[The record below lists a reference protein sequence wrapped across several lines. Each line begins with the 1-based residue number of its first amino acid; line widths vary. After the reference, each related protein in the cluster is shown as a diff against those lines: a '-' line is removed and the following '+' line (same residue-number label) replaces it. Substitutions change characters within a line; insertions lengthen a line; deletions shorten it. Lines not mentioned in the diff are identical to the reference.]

1 MKKLSLLLCFCC
13 LISITNAKIWRVNNN
28 AGVTTDFTSAQ
39 QANDA
44 SSVVNDDTLH
54 FESSINSYGHLTLNK
69 RLVLIGLGHFLT
81 TNLNQQ
87 ATGINA
93 FLDNINVV
101 SGGGGSTIMVSSND
115 ITLSTVNDVAIQR
128 CYVVNSININSSS
141 NAIIKNC
148 YISGSIYIN
157 SGVNTQVFNS
167 IIRSFIHVGSSAS
180 AVLTNNILAAAS
192 YANAPTIYNTTYR
205 NNIFLNM
212 ITVVGYSNCL
222 LENNIA
228 NNAQFAATN
237 GNQINVD
244 MATVFIN
251 HTTGLDKD
259 LQLKA
264 GSPAIAAGVGGVN
277 CGAFGGITPYK
288 LSVIPPVPTIYKLV
302 GPPAAVGGSMNV
314 TISTRSNN

>member
-1 MKKLSLLLCFCC
+1 MKKLFLLLLIC
-13 LISITNAKIWRVNNN
+13 LSITFVNAKIWRVNNN
-28 AGVTTDFTSAQ
+28 AGVTADFTSAQ

-44 SSVVNDDTLH
+44 ASVVNDDTLH
-54 FESSINSYGHLTLNK
+54 FESSINNYGSLTLNK
-69 RLVLIGLGHFLT
+69 RLVLIGLGDFLT
-81 TNLNQQ
+81 TNLNLQS
-87 ATGINA
+87 TSINA
-93 FLDNINVV
+93 FLVNINVV
-101 SGGGGSTIMVSSND
+101 AGGGGSTIMVSLND
-115 ITLSTVNDVAIQR
+115 ITLSTVNDVVLQR
-128 CYVVNSININSSS
+128 CNVVNSIHINSSS
-141 NAIIKNC
+141 NAVIKNC
-148 YISGSIYIN
+148 YIGGNININ
-157 SGVNTQVFNS
+157 SGVGTQVLNS
-167 IIRSFIHVGSSAS
+167 IIKSFVHVSNTAS
-180 AVLTNNILAAAS
+180 AVLTNNVLAANS

-212 ITVVGYSNCL
+212 ITVVGFSNCL

-251 HTTGLDKD
+251 PTTGLDKD

-288 LSVIPPVPTIYKLV
+288 LSLIPPVPSIYKLV

>member
-1 MKKLSLLLCFCC
+1 MKKLSFLLLIC
-13 LISITNAKIWRVNNN
+13 LSIASANAKIWRVNNN
-28 AGVTTDFTSAQ
+28 VGITANFTSAQ

-44 SSVVNDDTLH
+44 VSVVNDDTLH
-54 FESSINSYGHLTLNK
+54 FESSINSYGSLTLNK

-81 TNLNQQ
+81 TNLNLQ
-87 ATGINA
+87 ATSINA

-115 ITLSTVNDVAIQR
+115 ITLSSVNDVVIQR
-128 CYVVNSININSSS
+128 CHVASSININSSS

-148 YISGSIYIN
+148 YINTNININ

-167 IIRSFIHVGSSAS
+167 IIRSFVQVGNGAS
-180 AVLTNNILAAAS
+180 AVLTNNILAASS
-192 YANAPTIYNTTYR
+192 YGTATTIYNTTYR

-212 ITVVGYSNCL
+212 TIVVGFSNCL

-228 NNAQFAATN
+228 NNAQFSATN

-259 LQLKA
+259 LQLKV
-264 GSPAIAAGVGGVN
+264 GSPAIGAGVGGIN

-288 LSVIPPVPTIYKLV
+288 LSVIPPVPSIYKLI

>member
-13 LISITNAKIWRVNNN
+13 LITIANAKIWRVNNN
-28 AGVTTDFTSAQ
+28 AGVITDFTSAQ

-44 SSVVNDDTLH
+44 ASVVNDDTLY
-54 FESSINSYGHLTLNK
+54 FESSINSYGDLTLNK

-81 TNLNQQ
+81 TNLNLQ

-93 FLDNINVV
+93 FLINIEVV
-101 SGGGGSTIMVSSND
+101 SGGGGSTIMVSFND
-115 ITLSTVNDVAIQR
+115 ITLSTVNDVVIQR
-128 CYVVNSININSSS
+128 CYVIDGIHINSSS
-141 NAIIKNC
+141 NTIIKNC
-148 YISGSIYIN
+148 YIGSNININ

-167 IIRSFIHVGSSAS
+167 IIRSFILVSSTAS
-180 AVLTNNILAAAS
+180 AVLTNNILAASS
-192 YANAPTIYNTTYR
+192 YGNVPTVYNTTYR

-212 ITVVGYSNCL
+212 VSVVGFSNCL

-228 NNAQFAATN
+228 NNAQFSTAN
-237 GNQINVD
+237 GNQINID
-244 MATVFIN
+244 MSTVFIN
-251 HTTGLDKD
+251 PTTGLDKD

-288 LSVIPPVPTIYKLV
+288 LSVIPPVPSIYKLV
-302 GPPAAVGGSMNV
+302 GPPAAVGSSMNV

>member
-13 LISITNAKIWRVNNN
+13 FITITNAKIWRVNNN
-28 AGVTTDFTSAQ
+28 AGVITDFTSAQ

-44 SSVVNDDTLH
+44 ASVVNDDTLH
-54 FESSINSYGHLTLNK
+54 FESSPNNYGFLTLNK
-69 RLVLIGLGHFLT
+69 RLVLIGLGDFLT
-81 TNLNQQ
+81 TNYDLQ

-93 FLDNINVV
+93 FLININVV
-101 SGGGGSTIMVSSND
+101 NGGDGSTIMVSFND
-115 ITLSTVNDVAIQR
+115 ITLSTVNDVVIQR
-128 CYVVNSININSSS
+128 CYVIDGIHINSSS
-141 NAIIKNC
+141 NTIIKNC
-148 YISGSIYIN
+148 YIGSTISIN

-167 IIRSFIHVGSSAS
+167 IIRSFILVSSTAS
-180 AVLTNNILAAAS
+180 AVLTNNILAASS
-192 YANAPTIYNTTYR
+192 YGNVPTVYNTTYR

-212 ITVVGYSNCL
+212 VSVVGFSNCL

-228 NNAQFAATN
+228 NNAQFSTAN
-237 GNQINVD
+237 GNQINID
-244 MATVFIN
+244 MSTVFIN
-251 HTTGLDKD
+251 PTTGLDKD

-288 LSVIPPVPTIYKLV
+288 LSVIPPVPSIYKLV
-302 GPPAAVGGSMNV
+302 GPPAAVGSSMNV